1 MREAIKWLQATPTP
15 TSTPTPTPTPTPN
28 QASDATKRLE
38 DNFKRLAANPQAQLP
53 GPVMPA
59 AVGKASEPPP
69 PVVEAKLDANLEA
82 KLDALSELVRGLA
95 PGVPKVE
102 PPKAEAP
109 PREEGSGEGAE
120 ATSLR
125 AMLEELTQQVAQLA
139 AQGASRE
146 GQGGE
151 QSEGPTV
158 PSPPKKIVSFSG
170 LEGKLEGKLDS
181 LSALVERLAAREPAR
196 HAAPEGEQDGGGE
209 YGAPHRPAAAEAEGL
224 AALKANLER
233 ISQQVRQAAL
243 NTNSNPDPDPNPNLN
258 LFRIEP

>member
-1 MREAIKWLQATPTP
+1 
-15 TSTPTPTPTPTPN
+15 
-28 QASDATKRLE
+28 
-38 DNFKRLAANPQAQLP
+38 
-53 GPVMPA
+53 MPA
-59 AVGKASEPPP
+59 AVGKASEPPPP

-196 HAAPEGEQDGGGE
+196 HAAPEGEH
-209 YGAPHRPAAAEAEGL
+209 GAPRRPAAAEAEGL